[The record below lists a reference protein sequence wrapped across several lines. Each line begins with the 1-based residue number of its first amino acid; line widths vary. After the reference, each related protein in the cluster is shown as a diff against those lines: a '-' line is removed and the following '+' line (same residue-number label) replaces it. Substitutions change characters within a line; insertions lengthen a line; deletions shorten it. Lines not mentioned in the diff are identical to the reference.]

1 MTGAA
6 ACNKTPLA
14 PVVLYACGVALEIV
28 FLLQIVDVDFRDAEL
43 AGGARQTVVGLTQRV
58 TQQEAFERAL
68 GLLPARQLVA
78 VEDQPVVIR
87 EDDLLF
93 VLGRDAIVLVAE
105 PGVFEV
111 IEQFAGAQ
119 QLGAA

>member
-28 FLLQIVDVDFRDAEL
+28 FLLQIVDVNFRDAEL
-43 AGGARQTVVGLTQRV
+43 AGGARQAVVGLTERV
-58 TQQEAFERAL
+58 AQQEAFERAL

-78 VEDQPVVIR
+78 IEDEPVVVC

-93 VLGRDAIVLVAE
+93 ILGRDAIELVAE
-105 PGVFEV
+105 PRVF
-111 IEQFAGAQ
+111 
-119 QLGAA
+119 